1 MRRIDIELGDVSV
14 TGALFEDKAPRAAD
28 RLWEALPVSTAL
40 RHARRSGNAAYLVPP
55 GMATTELAVEN
66 QVSFC
71 YPGSICLMP
80 STGTILLAYGQAQAR
95 TEDGNVWVTH
105 LGELEG
111 NTAAFFALLAE
122 TQRKGVRQITI
133 TRVED

>member
-1 MRRIDIELGDVSV
+1 MKRIGIELGDVSV
-14 TGALFEDKAPRAAD
+14 TGALFEDRAPRAVD
-28 RLWEALPVSTAL
+28 RLWEALPVSTEL
-40 RHARRSGNAAYLVPP
+40 RHARRSGNAAYVVAP
-55 GMATTELAVEN
+55 GMASSDLAVEN

-80 STGTILLAYGQAQAR
+80 STGTFLLAYGQAQAR

-111 NTAAFFALLAE
+111 DTAAFFALLAE
-122 TQRKGVRQITI
+122 TQRKGVKQVTI